1 MNKKQTATLLTFLRS
16 AYPNNSD
23 ALSTPETAEIW
34 YRALSDIDYDL
45 AQTALTKWVMTEK
58 WLPTIADIRAS
69 VVSVSS
75 NEIMDWSEAWE
86 IVNRAVRLIGPYQ
99 EEKAMAKFDDVTRE
113 TVERIRY
120 MNLCEMESGERDVM
134 RAHFRDIYNQIAN
147 RHRTDAQMPMALKNK
162 INAMQIGVPENERKM
177 IES

>member
-34 YRALSDIDYDL
+34 YRALSDIDYDV

-69 VVSVSS
+69 VVPVSS
-75 NEIMDWSEAWE
+75 QEIMDWSEAWE
-86 IVNRAVRLIGPYQ
+86 IVNRAVRLIGP
-99 EEKAMAKFDDVTRE
+99 
-113 TVERIRY
+113 
-120 MNLCEMESGERDVM
+120 
-134 RAHFRDIYNQIAN
+134 
-147 RHRTDAQMPMALKNK
+147 
-162 INAMQIGVPENERKM
+162 
-177 IES
+177 